1 MKRVIAALTLLALP
15 VAPALAQT
23 GTTTPQTLPPS
34 SSPTTVTPQSPSG
47 TPSPFLTPQPFGTT
61 SSIDPTTGLPT
72 NLPSSS
78 LGTGLG
84 TPSTSPSGS
93 PTLSG
98 PSPTAHL
105 VRAESSRRPAAVAR
119 LALSTPA
126 R

>member
-47 TPSPFLTPQPFGTT
+47 TPSQFLTPQPFGTT
-61 SSIDPTTGLPT
+61 SPIDPTTGLPT

-78 LGTGLG
+78 LGTR
-84 TPSTSPSGS
+84 STSPSGL
-93 PTLSG
+93 PTLGG
-98 PSPTAHL
+98 PSPTTL
-105 VRAESSRRPAAVAR
+105 PPPVWSSPSPPAGQP
-119 LALSTPA
+119 LSPGS